1 LDPQDDNTYEYRIT
15 SHSED
20 GGVIKVET
28 ECYKKSNASMIFA
41 EYDDMGRLKRV
52 ELRDIS
58 DKSGSFSE
66 SFNYTSGFFK
76 IFIWDMDTLRPYSC
90 VYRE

>member
-1 LDPQDDNTYEYRIT
+1 M
-15 SHSED
+15 
-20 GGVIKVET
+20 IKVET